1 MSRIKAIAQF
11 GQQIWLD
18 NLSRQLLDS
27 GELARW
33 INEDA
38 IAGVTSNPAIFYNAM
53 RSDAGYQ
60 AEIVRLKNAAVD
72 AEKRFEMLVLP
83 DVRKACDL
91 FTARH
96 SSSGHTAGF
105 VSFEVSPALA
115 DDAAVCGRRSA
126 GRMQ

>member
-33 INEDA
+33 ITEDA

-53 RSDAGYQ
+53 RNDTGYQ
-60 AEIVRLKNAAVD
+60 LSLIHISEPTR
-72 AEKRFEMLVLP
+72 P
-83 DVRKACDL
+83 Y
-91 FTARH
+91 
-96 SSSGHTAGF
+96 
-105 VSFEVSPALA
+105 
-115 DDAAVCGRRSA
+115 
-126 GRMQ
+126 

>member
-1 MSRIKAIAQF
+1 MSRIKAIASF

-33 INEDA
+33 IAEDA

-53 RSDAGYQ
+53 RSDAAYR
-60 AEIVRLKNAAVD
+60 AEIARLKTAAVD

-83 DVRKACDL
+83 DIRQACEL
-91 FTARH
+91 FAPRH
-96 SSSGHTAGF
+96 EASGGAAGF
-105 VSFEVSPALA
+105 VSFEVS
-115 DDAAVCGRRSA
+115 
-126 GRMQ
+126 